1 MAYEINRMER
11 RSHIKNIIKDLSE
24 EEIKK
29 LVYETRESDM
39 KDQEEHR
46 KLWWSHRAQF
56 LAMLDYGFVKGII
69 DRESYD
75 RLVDTLSLSIDF
87 SEAHSMSKVGRT
99 GQGQGILYLK
109 DIIGKDYLDTLRHKL
124 TYELSIPADLC
135 DINENS
141 SRALGRMME
150 NKLKERENW
159 TKDWDSR
166 MTSHR
171 RKSFK
176 PSMKSKPKIQKI
188 AKRHIFRK
196 NISG

>member
-1 MAYEINRMER
+1 
-11 RSHIKNIIKDLSE
+11 
-24 EEIKK
+24 
-29 LVYETRESDM
+29 
-39 KDQEEHR
+39 
-46 KLWWSHRAQF
+46 
-56 LAMLDYGFVKGII
+56 
-69 DRESYD
+69 
-75 RLVDTLSLSIDF
+75 
-87 SEAHSMSKVGRT
+87 MSKVWRT

-166 MTSHR
+166 MTYHR